1 MKHLLNYG
9 SCRHK
14 ADLKSSRYYL
24 PPPTTPHT
32 HFQEGI
38 SDVITFNWKSFNVF
52 MEYLQLMKTYDKR
65 KIRRKDIALTW
76 KETEDGINKIL

>member
-14 ADLKSSRYYL
+14 TDLKSSCYYL
-24 PPPTTPHT
+24 PSPTPHT

-76 KETEDGINKIL
+76 KETEDGINKLL